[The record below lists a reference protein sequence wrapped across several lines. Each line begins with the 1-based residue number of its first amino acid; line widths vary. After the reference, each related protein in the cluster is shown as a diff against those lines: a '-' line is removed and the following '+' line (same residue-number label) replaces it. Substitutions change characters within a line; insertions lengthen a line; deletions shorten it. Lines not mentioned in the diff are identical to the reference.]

1 MLMSRSSISAKSF
14 AAALAIVAAVTS
26 TTKLYA
32 FDVTSKTQVQESW
45 TGFEDDFNPAW
56 SGVTKKVNWT
66 LPKPA
71 NYSSGGSIMFSMVNW
86 AGHYDFEYK
95 PIELL
100 WSNRSVDYSAEAAID
115 EVVASDAYEPA
126 SRRSGPWSSANARYG
141 EVTDLK
147 GTLLANGS
155 TIGTQWSDIKEASL
169 TAEGRVSASAIM
181 ESSMLNRG
189 RARAASKSQLEAA
202 YRINEPANFSLTGM
216 LAGGGDLSL
225 DFELVDDA
233 GIAVYKLSP
242 TVSEVGG
249 AWKFD
254 LQGTLD
260 AGSYTLSVSA
270 NAAARM
276 GGYQSSSL
284 GGEGEYEINFS
295 ATPVTPFV
303 PREKPQWQKDL
314 FKLQAGD
321 FGLLWPTEVMPPAA
335 NTDASLFVPEPQT
348 CAMLMLGMTLLGL
361 RRTSSR

>member
-1 MLMSRSSISAKSF
+1 MMIGRSSISAKSF
-14 AAALAIVAAVTS
+14 VAALAIVAAVTS
-26 TTKLYA
+26 TAKLHA
-32 FDVTSKTQVQESW
+32 FEVTSQAQVQESW
-45 TGFEDDFNPAW
+45 TGFGDDFNPTW

-71 NYSSGGSIMFSMVNW
+71 SYGSYGSVLMVSIAGWGG
-86 AGHYDFEYK
+86 GYDFDYK

-100 WSNRSVDYSAEAAID
+100 WSKRGVAYSAEAAID
-115 EVVASDAYEPA
+115 QVVASVADDPGMA
-126 SRRSGPWSSANARYG
+126 SAGPWSSVDARYG

-155 TIGTQWSDIKEASL
+155 AIGTQWSDVKEDSL
-169 TAEGRVSASAIM
+169 MAQGRVSASAIM
-181 ESSMLNRG
+181 ESSVLNRG
-189 RARAASKSQLEAA
+189 RARAAGKSQLEAA

-225 DFELVDDA
+225 DVELVDDA
-233 GIAVYKLSP
+233 GNAVYKLSP

-276 GGYQSSSL
+276 GGHQSSSL

-303 PREKPQWQKDL
+303 PREKPQWQKDF

-321 FGLLWPTEVMPPAA
+321 FGLLWPTEVTPPV
-335 NTDASLFVPEPQT
+335 NTEASLFVPEPQT
-348 CAMLMLGMTLLGL
+348 CAMLLLGMTLLGR
-361 RRTSSR
+361 RRTSYR

>member
-1 MLMSRSSISAKSF
+1 
-14 AAALAIVAAVTS
+14 
-26 TTKLYA
+26 
-32 FDVTSKTQVQESW
+32 
-45 TGFEDDFNPAW
+45 
-56 SGVTKKVNWT
+56 
-66 LPKPA
+66 
-71 NYSSGGSIMFSMVNW
+71 MFSMVKW
-86 AGHYDFEYK
+86 AGLNDFEYK

-100 WSNRSVDYSAEAAID
+100 WSNRSVDYSVEAAID
-115 EVVASDAYEPA
+115 EVVASDAYDPE
-126 SRRSGPWSSANARYG
+126 SSQSGPWSSSNARYG
-141 EVTDLK
+141 EVTDLR

-155 TIGTQWSDIKEASL
+155 ALGTQWSDVKDDSL
-169 TAEGRVSASAIM
+169 TAKGRVSASAIM

-189 RARAASKSQLEAA
+189 RARAASESQLEAA

-225 DFELVDDA
+225 DFELLDEA

-270 NAAARM
+270 NAVARM

-295 ATPVTPFV
+295 ASPVTPAV
-303 PREKPQWQKDL
+303 PREKPQWQKDIE
-314 FKLQAGD
+314 KLQAGTS
-321 FGLLWPTEVMPPAA
+321 GLLWSNEVTPPAVEVYQA
-335 NTDASLFVPEPQT
+335 TVPEP
-348 CAMLMLGMTLLGL
+348 ASLSLLACGL
-361 RRTSSR
+361 TAFALTR